1 MPFGGVHTGN
11 WSVCRGL
18 QARQTV
24 SGAKNIMDKALK
36 RGLTD
41 RIYEKR
47 KATALELERIV
58 SECLSNNDHE
68 KIQLIIKQLRNEF
81 AYDIHEPQARYGGLI
96 GLAAISI
103 ALGPNE
109 LPKYLNSIIHP
120 VIACFGDNDP
130 NVRYYAC
137 EALYNIAKVAKGE
150 ILVYFNEIFDIL
162 CKLVADVENSVKN
175 GADILDRLIKDIVCD
190 KSTNY
195 VSVLSLN
202 KPKIKDS
209 TVQDKAGNN
218 LQYYDVQS
226 TKAFSL
232 SKFIPL
238 LKERIYATNTYTRLF
253 IVSWLILLDSIPDLE
268 LISYLPSFLD
278 PLISYLKSPLKDVRI
293 ITENFLKLLLQEIKK
308 IHEIKTLA
316 REKKLEREAAGGDG
330 ADDDDGIY
338 LPGQNTIIDYP
349 KIIDILVNNLESSE
363 DLIKLISLDW
373 LINLLTISPE
383 SFILLIPKLLVILLN
398 IISDNNPHLQEM
410 SLQLNSS
417 LMNLVSTNQYDTNYT
432 LLINNLSM
440 ELLTNQN
447 QNKGKMKNNKKT
459 IKSNTNN
466 LTKLN
471 SLDWLIMLQQK
482 DPVRFMEF
490 TDNIFITLLKTLNCS
505 NEKIINK
512 VLDLLSRISDQS
524 DDKYFN
530 NFMIDLLD
538 LFKKDSKLLD
548 SKSDFIIKKI
558 CKSLDSERVY
568 KSLSQVLLDKFSN
581 NEEDLKFISIMIQI
595 LNNNLIIA
603 PELNGLRKKLINNL
617 NTKDSIDL
625 FENLF
630 KCWSLNS
637 PSLLCL
643 TLLTSNYE
651 LSYRVINQMVKYEIS
666 INILVQLD
674 LLIQLLESPIFA
686 KLRLDLLDPITNINL
701 FKCLYGLLML
711 LPQSNSFKILQNRL
725 NAISSITNLPFNKDS
740 QKEKSSSNASAD
752 PKSESEIAPEG
763 NFYGKDEKYDTKLLD
778 YFNQCQER
786 LQNLKLSDSNNG
798 SNDDEYDDDNGND
811 NDNEGTY
818 DSVIQLNNPNA
829 NQGETHNT
837 GLNVTANGKMI
848 KKEKFSNDN
857 YVEMFQKDH
866 PLETSSI
873 YNQPNL

>member
-1 MPFGGVHTGN
+1 M
-11 WSVCRGL
+11 
-18 QARQTV
+18 
-24 SGAKNIMDKALK
+24 
-36 RGLTD
+36 
-41 RIYEKR
+41 
-47 KATALELERIV
+47 
-58 SECLSNNDHE
+58 
-68 KIQLIIKQLRNEF
+68 
-81 AYDIHEPQARYGGLI
+81 
-96 GLAAISI
+96 
-103 ALGPNE
+103 
-109 LPKYLNSIIHP
+109 
-120 VIACFGDNDP
+120 
-130 NVRYYAC
+130 
-137 EALYNIAKVAKGE
+137 
-150 ILVYFNEIFDIL
+150 
-162 CKLVADVENSVKN
+162 
-175 GADILDRLIKDIVCD
+175 
-190 KSTNY
+190 
-195 VSVLSLN
+195 
-202 KPKIKDS
+202 
-209 TVQDKAGNN
+209 
-218 LQYYDVQS
+218 
-226 TKAFSL
+226 
-232 SKFIPL
+232 
-238 LKERIYATNTYTRLF
+238 
-253 IVSWLILLDSIPDLE
+253 
-268 LISYLPSFLD
+268 
-278 PLISYLKSPLKDVRI
+278 
-293 ITENFLKLLLQEIKK
+293 
-308 IHEIKTLA
+308 A

-398 IISDNNPHLQEM
+398 IISDNNPHLREM

-740 QKEKSSSNASAD
+740 QKEKSSSNASAN

>member
-1 MPFGGVHTGN
+1 M
-11 WSVCRGL
+11 
-18 QARQTV
+18 
-24 SGAKNIMDKALK
+24 
-36 RGLTD
+36 
-41 RIYEKR
+41 
-47 KATALELERIV
+47 
-58 SECLSNNDHE
+58 
-68 KIQLIIKQLRNEF
+68 
-81 AYDIHEPQARYGGLI
+81 
-96 GLAAISI
+96 
-103 ALGPNE
+103 
-109 LPKYLNSIIHP
+109 
-120 VIACFGDNDP
+120 
-130 NVRYYAC
+130 
-137 EALYNIAKVAKGE
+137 
-150 ILVYFNEIFDIL
+150 
-162 CKLVADVENSVKN
+162 
-175 GADILDRLIKDIVCD
+175 
-190 KSTNY
+190 
-195 VSVLSLN
+195 
-202 KPKIKDS
+202 
-209 TVQDKAGNN
+209 
-218 LQYYDVQS
+218 
-226 TKAFSL
+226 
-232 SKFIPL
+232 
-238 LKERIYATNTYTRLF
+238 
-253 IVSWLILLDSIPDLE
+253 
-268 LISYLPSFLD
+268 
-278 PLISYLKSPLKDVRI
+278 
-293 ITENFLKLLLQEIKK
+293 
-308 IHEIKTLA
+308 A

>member
-1 MPFGGVHTGN
+1 MRRIYRRHEQQHAASCDGGGGCSGQRS
-11 WSVCRGL
+11 SVTLPLRRTKRSYC
-18 QARQTV
+18 A
-24 SGAKNIMDKALK
+24 APAMDKALK

-58 SECLSNNDHE
+58 SEALSSNEQE

-109 LPKYLNSIIHP
+109 LPQYLNSIIHP

-150 ILVYFNEIFDIL
+150 ILIYFNEIFDIL

-195 VSVLSLN
+195 ISVLNLG
-202 KPKIKDS
+202 KLKAKDP
-209 TVQDKAGNN
+209 TVQDKSGNN

-316 REKKLEREAAGGDG
+316 KEKRLENEPDSSNS
-330 ADDDDGIY
+330 DEGIY

-349 KIIDILVNNLESSE
+349 KIIDILVNNLESNE

-417 LMNLVSTNQYDTNYT
+417 LINLVSTNQYETNYT

-447 QNKGKMKNNKKT
+447 QNKGTQKNNKKT
-459 IKSNTNN
+459 SRNSTNI
-466 LTKLN
+466 LTRLN

-512 VLDLLSRISDQS
+512 VLDLLSRISNQS

-617 NTKDSIDL
+617 NTKEPIDL
-625 FENLF
+625 FESLF

-651 LSYRVINQMVKYEIS
+651 LSYRIINQMVKYEIS

-725 NAISSITNLPFNKDS
+725 HAISSITNLPLNKDTDT
-740 QKEKSSSNASAD
+740 SNT
-752 PKSESEIAPEG
+752 KTKPETIING
-763 NFYGKDEKYDTKLLD
+763 IDENYNIKLLD
-778 YFNQCQER
+778 YFNECQER
-786 LQNLKLSDSNNG
+786 LENLKLSDSKDG
-798 SNDDEYDDDNGND
+798 ANDDDDEENVNGKD
-811 NDNEGTY
+811 RTY
-818 DSVIQLNNPNA
+818 DSVIEMKNPKTDTDHTNEA
-829 NQGETHNT
+829 GLEGTVT
-837 GLNVTANGKMI
+837 GKDVNKGKYPS
-848 KKEKFSNDN
+848 EN
-857 YVEMFQKDH
+857 YLDMFQGDH

-873 YNQPNL
+873 FNQPNL

>member
-1 MPFGGVHTGN
+1 M
-11 WSVCRGL
+11 
-18 QARQTV
+18 
-24 SGAKNIMDKALK
+24 
-36 RGLTD
+36 
-41 RIYEKR
+41 
-47 KATALELERIV
+47 
-58 SECLSNNDHE
+58 
-68 KIQLIIKQLRNEF
+68 
-81 AYDIHEPQARYGGLI
+81 
-96 GLAAISI
+96 
-103 ALGPNE
+103 
-109 LPKYLNSIIHP
+109 
-120 VIACFGDNDP
+120 
-130 NVRYYAC
+130 
-137 EALYNIAKVAKGE
+137 
-150 ILVYFNEIFDIL
+150 
-162 CKLVADVENSVKN
+162 
-175 GADILDRLIKDIVCD
+175 
-190 KSTNY
+190 
-195 VSVLSLN
+195 
-202 KPKIKDS
+202 
-209 TVQDKAGNN
+209 
-218 LQYYDVQS
+218 
-226 TKAFSL
+226 
-232 SKFIPL
+232 
-238 LKERIYATNTYTRLF
+238 
-253 IVSWLILLDSIPDLE
+253 
-268 LISYLPSFLD
+268 
-278 PLISYLKSPLKDVRI
+278 
-293 ITENFLKLLLQEIKK
+293 
-308 IHEIKTLA
+308 A

-512 VLDLLSRISDQS
+512 VLDLLSRISNQS

-740 QKEKSSSNASAD
+740 QKEKSSSNASAN

>member
-1 MPFGGVHTGN
+1 
-11 WSVCRGL
+11 
-18 QARQTV
+18 
-24 SGAKNIMDKALK
+24 
-36 RGLTD
+36 
-41 RIYEKR
+41 
-47 KATALELERIV
+47 
-58 SECLSNNDHE
+58 
-68 KIQLIIKQLRNEF
+68 
-81 AYDIHEPQARYGGLI
+81 
-96 GLAAISI
+96 
-103 ALGPNE
+103 
-109 LPKYLNSIIHP
+109 
-120 VIACFGDNDP
+120 
-130 NVRYYAC
+130 
-137 EALYNIAKVAKGE
+137 
-150 ILVYFNEIFDIL
+150 
-162 CKLVADVENSVKN
+162 
-175 GADILDRLIKDIVCD
+175 
-190 KSTNY
+190 
-195 VSVLSLN
+195 
-202 KPKIKDS
+202 
-209 TVQDKAGNN
+209 
-218 LQYYDVQS
+218 
-226 TKAFSL
+226 
-232 SKFIPL
+232 
-238 LKERIYATNTYTRLF
+238 
-253 IVSWLILLDSIPDLE
+253 
-268 LISYLPSFLD
+268 
-278 PLISYLKSPLKDVRI
+278 
-293 ITENFLKLLLQEIKK
+293 
-308 IHEIKTLA
+308 
-316 REKKLEREAAGGDG
+316 
-330 ADDDDGIY
+330 
-338 LPGQNTIIDYP
+338 
-349 KIIDILVNNLESSE
+349 
-363 DLIKLISLDW
+363 
-373 LINLLTISPE
+373 
-383 SFILLIPKLLVILLN
+383 
-398 IISDNNPHLQEM
+398 
-410 SLQLNSS
+410 
-417 LMNLVSTNQYDTNYT
+417 
-432 LLINNLSM
+432 
-440 ELLTNQN
+440 
-447 QNKGKMKNNKKT
+447 MKNNKKT

-512 VLDLLSRISDQS
+512 VLDLLSRISNQS

-740 QKEKSSSNASAD
+740 QKEKSSSNASAN

>member
-1 MPFGGVHTGN
+1 M
-11 WSVCRGL
+11 
-18 QARQTV
+18 
-24 SGAKNIMDKALK
+24 
-36 RGLTD
+36 
-41 RIYEKR
+41 
-47 KATALELERIV
+47 
-58 SECLSNNDHE
+58 
-68 KIQLIIKQLRNEF
+68 
-81 AYDIHEPQARYGGLI
+81 
-96 GLAAISI
+96 
-103 ALGPNE
+103 
-109 LPKYLNSIIHP
+109 
-120 VIACFGDNDP
+120 
-130 NVRYYAC
+130 
-137 EALYNIAKVAKGE
+137 
-150 ILVYFNEIFDIL
+150 
-162 CKLVADVENSVKN
+162 
-175 GADILDRLIKDIVCD
+175 
-190 KSTNY
+190 
-195 VSVLSLN
+195 
-202 KPKIKDS
+202 
-209 TVQDKAGNN
+209 
-218 LQYYDVQS
+218 
-226 TKAFSL
+226 
-232 SKFIPL
+232 
-238 LKERIYATNTYTRLF
+238 
-253 IVSWLILLDSIPDLE
+253 
-268 LISYLPSFLD
+268 
-278 PLISYLKSPLKDVRI
+278 
-293 ITENFLKLLLQEIKK
+293 
-308 IHEIKTLA
+308 A

-398 IISDNNPHLQEM
+398 IISDNNPHLREM

-512 VLDLLSRISDQS
+512 VLDLLSRISNQS

-740 QKEKSSSNASAD
+740 QKEKSSSNASAN

>member
-1 MPFGGVHTGN
+1 M
-11 WSVCRGL
+11 
-18 QARQTV
+18 
-24 SGAKNIMDKALK
+24 
-36 RGLTD
+36 
-41 RIYEKR
+41 
-47 KATALELERIV
+47 
-58 SECLSNNDHE
+58 
-68 KIQLIIKQLRNEF
+68 
-81 AYDIHEPQARYGGLI
+81 
-96 GLAAISI
+96 
-103 ALGPNE
+103 
-109 LPKYLNSIIHP
+109 
-120 VIACFGDNDP
+120 
-130 NVRYYAC
+130 
-137 EALYNIAKVAKGE
+137 
-150 ILVYFNEIFDIL
+150 
-162 CKLVADVENSVKN
+162 
-175 GADILDRLIKDIVCD
+175 
-190 KSTNY
+190 
-195 VSVLSLN
+195 
-202 KPKIKDS
+202 
-209 TVQDKAGNN
+209 
-218 LQYYDVQS
+218 
-226 TKAFSL
+226 
-232 SKFIPL
+232 
-238 LKERIYATNTYTRLF
+238 
-253 IVSWLILLDSIPDLE
+253 
-268 LISYLPSFLD
+268 
-278 PLISYLKSPLKDVRI
+278 
-293 ITENFLKLLLQEIKK
+293 
-308 IHEIKTLA
+308 A

-512 VLDLLSRISDQS
+512 VLDLLSRISNQS

-857 YVEMFQKDH
+857 YVEMFQKDQ

>member
-1 MPFGGVHTGN
+1 M
-11 WSVCRGL
+11 
-18 QARQTV
+18 
-24 SGAKNIMDKALK
+24 
-36 RGLTD
+36 
-41 RIYEKR
+41 
-47 KATALELERIV
+47 
-58 SECLSNNDHE
+58 
-68 KIQLIIKQLRNEF
+68 
-81 AYDIHEPQARYGGLI
+81 
-96 GLAAISI
+96 
-103 ALGPNE
+103 
-109 LPKYLNSIIHP
+109 
-120 VIACFGDNDP
+120 
-130 NVRYYAC
+130 
-137 EALYNIAKVAKGE
+137 
-150 ILVYFNEIFDIL
+150 
-162 CKLVADVENSVKN
+162 
-175 GADILDRLIKDIVCD
+175 
-190 KSTNY
+190 
-195 VSVLSLN
+195 
-202 KPKIKDS
+202 
-209 TVQDKAGNN
+209 
-218 LQYYDVQS
+218 
-226 TKAFSL
+226 
-232 SKFIPL
+232 
-238 LKERIYATNTYTRLF
+238 
-253 IVSWLILLDSIPDLE
+253 
-268 LISYLPSFLD
+268 
-278 PLISYLKSPLKDVRI
+278 
-293 ITENFLKLLLQEIKK
+293 
-308 IHEIKTLA
+308 A

-512 VLDLLSRISDQS
+512 VLDLLSRISNQS

-798 SNDDEYDDDNGND
+798 SNDDEYGDDNGND

>member
-1 MPFGGVHTGN
+1 M
-11 WSVCRGL
+11 
-18 QARQTV
+18 
-24 SGAKNIMDKALK
+24 
-36 RGLTD
+36 
-41 RIYEKR
+41 
-47 KATALELERIV
+47 
-58 SECLSNNDHE
+58 
-68 KIQLIIKQLRNEF
+68 
-81 AYDIHEPQARYGGLI
+81 
-96 GLAAISI
+96 
-103 ALGPNE
+103 
-109 LPKYLNSIIHP
+109 
-120 VIACFGDNDP
+120 
-130 NVRYYAC
+130 
-137 EALYNIAKVAKGE
+137 
-150 ILVYFNEIFDIL
+150 
-162 CKLVADVENSVKN
+162 
-175 GADILDRLIKDIVCD
+175 
-190 KSTNY
+190 
-195 VSVLSLN
+195 
-202 KPKIKDS
+202 
-209 TVQDKAGNN
+209 
-218 LQYYDVQS
+218 
-226 TKAFSL
+226 
-232 SKFIPL
+232 
-238 LKERIYATNTYTRLF
+238 
-253 IVSWLILLDSIPDLE
+253 
-268 LISYLPSFLD
+268 
-278 PLISYLKSPLKDVRI
+278 
-293 ITENFLKLLLQEIKK
+293 
-308 IHEIKTLA
+308 A

-512 VLDLLSRISDQS
+512 VLDLLSRISNQS